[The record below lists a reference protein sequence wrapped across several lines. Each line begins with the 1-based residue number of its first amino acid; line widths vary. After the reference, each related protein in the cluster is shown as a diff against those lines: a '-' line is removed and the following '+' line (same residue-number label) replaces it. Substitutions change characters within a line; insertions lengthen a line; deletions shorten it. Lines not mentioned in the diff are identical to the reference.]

1 VRVYISGP
9 MTGIPEYNRAAF
21 LAAEARLRALGL
33 EPVNPWDFGEV
44 PGWDHYDYMR
54 RDIPAL
60 ATCGAIYMLRGWLR
74 SRGARKEWAV
84 ARFVFGMRRLR

>member
-1 VRVYISGP
+1 

-21 LAAEARLRALGL
+21 IAAEVRLRALGL
-33 EPVNPWDFGEV
+33 EPVNPWGFGAV
-44 PGWDHYDYMR
+44 SGWDHYDYMR

-60 ATCGAIYMLRGWLR
+60 ATCEAIHMLPGWLR

-84 ARFVFGMRRLR
+84 ARVVFGMRRLR

>member
-1 VRVYISGP
+1 MHRRLDLQDGQNDDLRPVVRVYISGP

-44 PGWDHYDYMR
+44 PGW
-54 RDIPAL
+54 
-60 ATCGAIYMLRGWLR
+60 G
-74 SRGARKEWAV
+74 
-84 ARFVFGMRRLR
+84 